1 MWFATSTSF
10 TLRLV
15 FLTTSRIRVGRVDP
29 ALASSAR
36 IPATDLLLSRLVVYT
51 AKVGEASMSSSI
63 LQRSK
68 LPMSETMSVSG
79 TENRYEQ
86 TLSELCYATI
96 ERVSM
101 TDLGTLVI
109 DTSVCF
115 GADLEMID
123 SCLNIK
129 SVERKGSGLIRIVT
143 KKQVAPCINGR
154 Y

>member
-1 MWFATSTSF
+1 
-10 TLRLV
+10 
-15 FLTTSRIRVGRVDP
+15 
-29 ALASSAR
+29 
-36 IPATDLLLSRLVVYT
+36 
-51 AKVGEASMSSSI
+51 
-63 LQRSK
+63 
-68 LPMSETMSVSG
+68 MSETMSVSG

-96 ERVSM
+96 DCVSM

-109 DTSVCF
+109 DASVCF
-115 GADLEMID
+115 GVDLEMID

>member
-1 MWFATSTSF
+1 
-10 TLRLV
+10 
-15 FLTTSRIRVGRVDP
+15 
-29 ALASSAR
+29 
-36 IPATDLLLSRLVVYT
+36 
-51 AKVGEASMSSSI
+51 
-63 LQRSK
+63 
-68 LPMSETMSVSG
+68 MSETMSVNE

-96 ERVSM
+96 ESVSM

-115 GADLEMID
+115 NADLEMID

-154 Y
+154 M